1 MSDRRMTITIA
12 DGIDDAEALEAVLPV
27 VGLGRISG
35 VEDDTYCYLT
45 FMHNDH
51 DHRLAVYAWRTR
63 AGNDAFRVAID
74 RGLR

>member
-12 DGIDDAEALEAVLPV
+12 DGIDDAEALEAVRSV

-35 VEDDTYCYLT
+35 VEEDTYCYLSFLHT
-45 FMHNDH
+45 GV
-51 DHRLAVYAWRTR
+51 AVYAWKTR